1 MIKSPMTLPSSL
13 AAGAPHGRQHTQSL
27 LRLVA
32 RKCGKVPYN
41 GTRNTVLHIKAFTSF
56 VRMLWTD
63 AVRMLLSRLLVALRW
78 VVGGFVEMR
87 DPVQPLVSSPLKTP
101 PPLPPPLPPPPP
113 PQPPLPPLAREEQLP
128 PPDGLPR
135 ESLLEHTA
143 STFAAAVV
151 SRLGRGHGV
160 ARALYR
166 RF

>member
-1 MIKSPMTLPSSL
+1 
-13 AAGAPHGRQHTQSL
+13 
-27 LRLVA
+27 
-32 RKCGKVPYN
+32 
-41 GTRNTVLHIKAFTSF
+41 
-56 VRMLWTD
+56 MLWTD

-101 PPLPPPLPPPPP
+101 PPLP
-113 PQPPLPPLAREEQLP
+113 PPLPPLAREEQLP